1 MRILIIRHGDPDYER
16 DTLTE
21 KGIRGI
27 CMWAENNPPFS
38 RGFAKCTA
46 TARGKIDLGE

>member
-21 KGIRGI
+21 KGHREAQLLANRLGK
-27 CMWAENNPPFS
+27 E
-38 RGFAKCTA
+38 
-46 TARGKIDLGE
+46 KIDYF